1 MLRGRR
7 GYDFQVA
14 TIYWK
19 MAAKGSESGGSS
31 DGGGRSGQQRCWLRL
46 RCDFVAAGGV
56 GCNKGAAAIRGS
68 GAAECTVVV
77 EENSSVWSERS
88 LLVVFTSMLAAIKA
102 VLKSSSTEEGVWKVP
117 LPVGADTTMV
127 VHEEDGLVPK
137 DASTEKCETRWGP
150 VGEEEADALEFL
162 IDYFYD
168 DYDSTLLKSY
178 QWLRLKDT
186 VERIE
191 EVAAT
196 AAETQGEATS
206 RSHAAYVRDRAGQ
219 RACRVRSINEGSA
232 RWSDDNNSS

>member
-1 MLRGRR
+1 
-7 GYDFQVA
+7 
-14 TIYWK
+14 

-56 GCNKGAAAIRGS
+56 GCNKGATAIGGRWGS
-68 GAAECTVVV
+68 
-77 EENSSVWSERS
+77 R
-88 LLVVFTSMLAAIKA
+88 
-102 VLKSSSTEEGVWKVP
+102 VLKSSSAEDGLWKVP

-137 DASTEKCETRWGP
+137 DASTEKCETQWGP

-178 QWLRLKDT
+178 QWLRLKET
-186 VERIE
+186 IERIE

-196 AAETQGEATS
+196 AAETQGEAAS
-206 RSHAAYVRDRAGQ
+206 RSHAVYVRDEARQ
-219 RACRVRSINEGSA
+219 QACRVRSIDEGFA
-232 RWSDDNNSS
+232 RWSDDNSS